1 MAVTS
6 TQIARVRSLANV
18 TAVEYDTAAVTAV
31 IELYPIVDSSGYFPD
46 EDDYT
51 ETYDLY
57 RAAADIVEQE
67 AAKVAK
73 QYDVT
78 ADGATLSRS
87 QIAEGLFTLAARLR
101 ARANVQ
107 LVPSVQETIVEDD
120 DDDEQTP

>member
-18 TAVEYDTAAVTAV
+18 TAADYDDTAVTQV
-31 IELYPIVDSSGYFPD
+31 ISYYSIVDADGYFPT
-46 EDDYT
+46 DDDWT

-73 QYDVT
+73 QYDMN
-78 ADGATLSRS
+78 ADGATLNRS
-87 QIAEGLFTLAARLR
+87 QIAEGLYTLAARLR
-101 ARANVQ
+101 QRGSVQ
-107 LVPSVQETIVEDD
+107 LIPAPQETTEDE
-120 DDDEQTP
+120 DE